1 MPHRTLVNLTT
12 WQHGELGPGGTTLQF
27 APLSFDVS
35 FQEIFSTLC
44 AGAILI
50 LAPETLRQ
58 DPVGLWRLIGER
70 KVNRL
75 YLPFVALQQLAEAA
89 AHIEPLP
96 ATLREIITAGEQLQ
110 VTPPIRNLFR
120 TSLDA
125 SCIIITGPSET
136 HVVTA
141 YTLAGPPERL
151 AASASIGHPIANT
164 SIHLLDPDQR
174 PVPIG
179 VPGEM
184 YIAGDNLC
192 AGLSQTARGT
202 YRRKI
207 RYRSRLSGSTPLSNR
222 AISPAIFPAATSN
235 FLAVSTTRSRF
246 AVFGL
251 SQARWRRCLPA
262 IQRCL
267 RPSS

>member
-96 ATLREIITAGEQLQ
+96 ATLRRSSLPGSSCRL
-110 VTPPIRNLFR
+110 PPDPQSVWESSRM
-120 TSLDA
+120 
-125 SCIIITGPSET
+125 
-136 HVVTA
+136 
-141 YTLAGPPERL
+141 
-151 AASASIGHPIANT
+151 PIA
-164 SIHLLDPDQR
+164 
-174 PVPIG
+174 
-179 VPGEM
+179 
-184 YIAGDNLC
+184 
-192 AGLSQTARGT
+192 
-202 YRRKI
+202 
-207 RYRSRLSGSTPLSNR
+207 
-222 AISPAIFPAATSN
+222 
-235 FLAVSTTRSRF
+235 
-246 AVFGL
+246 
-251 SQARWRRCLPA
+251 
-262 IQRCL
+262 
-267 RPSS
+267 